1 MLTLSY
7 YLQDGEIAARRFIKN
22 QISIGA
28 GKDCDLQLPNLADH
42 HCRIYESTQGWYA
55 EELASGVSINQY
67 PGSGFIRDKDTLV
80 VGPYAFRV
88 QLEAAVPQQISP
100 VAKKSSGGF
109 SKFLFGC
116 FVFVLLSCGFCYA
129 GYRYWLKPWTQE
141 IFGSSSSDK
150 PAGQIS
156 KTPASYDFQQLKQQY
171 SFDSLP
177 QTFDARLD
185 SDLRDAAKL
194 LDLNEV
200 QVRIIEAKTSTWM
213 NQPAARNL
221 SEYVLTNAE
230 LLEAHFEGKATTE
243 LEAKK
248 NRLADSIMTEIVQP
262 ALQQAQSQGIECN
275 ASRDVPGA
283 GQLGEALMG
292 KWKQHQLGAL
302 SGTADW
308 NYGFSGMY
316 ESSQQVHEERVGPLL
331 AVWNNGLK
339 ATMGVETY
347 EPPVL
352 WMDARR
358 GAGVSGYYGISG
370 MDDDRMCGYVD
381 WAWTDPSKTPA
392 RGIWWA
398 ERIQD

>member
-7 YLQDGEIAARRFIKN
+7 YGPDGNVESRNFSKN
-22 QISIGA
+22 QILIGS
-28 GKDCDLQLPNLADH
+28 GKDCDLQLPNLAAH

-55 EELASGVSINQY
+55 KELETGVSVNQH
-67 PGSGFIRDKDTLV
+67 PGSGFIRNEDTLV
-80 VGPYAFRV
+80 VGSFAFRV
-88 QLEAAVPQQISP
+88 QLAAAVPQQISP
-100 VAKKSSGGF
+100 VAKKRGGGF

-116 FVFVLLSCGFCYA
+116 FVFVLLACGLCYA
-129 GYRYWLKPWTQE
+129 GYRYWLKPWTQKT
-141 IFGSSSSDK
+141 FGSSSVDT
-150 PAGQIS
+150 PAREIS
-156 KTPASYDFQQLKQQY
+156 KTPASFDFQKLEQEY
-171 SFDSLP
+171 SFDSFP
-177 QTFDARLD
+177 QGLDARLD
-185 SDLRDAAKL
+185 SDLRGAAKL

-200 QVRIIEAKTSTWM
+200 QVRIIEARASTWIDK
-213 NQPAARNL
+213 PAARNV
-221 SEYVLTNAE
+221 SEFILTTAE
-230 LLEAHFEGKATTE
+230 LLGAQVEGKATAE
-243 LEAKK
+243 LEARKK
-248 NRLADSIMTEIVQP
+248 ILADSIMTEIVQP
-262 ALQQAQSQGIECN
+262 ALQQAQSQGIDCKA
-275 ASRDVPGA
+275 ASDVPGA
-283 GQLGEALMG
+283 GELGEALMG

-308 NYGFSGMY
+308 NYGFSGIY
-316 ESSQQVHEERVGPLL
+316 ESSQQLKEERAGPLL

-358 GAGVSGYYGISG
+358 GAGVSGYYGISA
-370 MDDDRMCGYVD
+370 MDENRMCGYVN